1 MVRSALAGKSQIGR
15 GPKTIAPFVAPASI
29 AAASAI
35 ALLPIVAQVGWGPSF
50 GYLMLIAWRLLRSD
64 AFPGWWAAPLGLWND
79 LVVGEPIGLS
89 VFLWTLSMLLL
100 DLADRRTMWRDYWI
114 EWLLAAVLLFISA
127 VVRWKV
133 DALMGAPN
141 EFHVI
146 WSPLIIAILAFPVA
160 AWAASR
166 LDRWRLGR

>member
-1 MVRSALAGKSQIGR
+1 MVRSALAGKSPIGR
-15 GPKTIAPFVAPASI
+15 GPKPIARLVAPASI
-29 AAASAI
+29 MAASLLG
-35 ALLPIVAQVGWGPSF
+35 LLPLIAQVGWGPSF
-50 GYLMLIAWRLLRSD
+50 GFLMLIAWRLLRAD

-79 LVVGEPIGLS
+79 LVVGEPVGLS
-89 VFLWTLSMLLL
+89 VLTWTLAMLLL

-114 EWLLAAVLLFISA
+114 EWLLALGLLFISA
-127 VVRWKV
+127 VIRWQV
-133 DALMGAPN
+133 DALMGAHS

-146 WSPLIIAILAFPVA
+146 WSPLLIAVLAFPVA